1 MKKYNL
7 FYKAGDR
14 IIDKK
19 NVTAEEVYD
28 IMKGLKKEDE
38 SELRVVQLKDRD
50 EEEER

>member
-19 NVTAEEVYD
+19 NITAEEVHD
-28 IMKGLKKEDE
+28 IMKGLQKEDE
-38 SELRVVQLKDRD
+38 SELRVKQVKEIE